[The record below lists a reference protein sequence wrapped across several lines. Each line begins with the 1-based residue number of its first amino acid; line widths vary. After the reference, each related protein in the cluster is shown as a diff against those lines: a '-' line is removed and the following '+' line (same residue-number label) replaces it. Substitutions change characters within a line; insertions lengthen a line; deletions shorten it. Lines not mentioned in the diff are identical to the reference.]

1 MYGNE
6 GGVDTNVFKQW
17 RQLGSSLEAMTA
29 GADPRSPV
37 REAARVWRE
46 RTNKAES
53 EFLSPT
59 LGGVGVVGLEQRREL
74 DERLQNT
81 ALVESFSTPPSGSR
95 APYESNDSSDYD
107 WDEKFA
113 ADPDWLTDNVPG
125 KVVLN
130 EVELAAQV
138 SALGKLEEEWRK
150 ERLNEEYDDAR
161 ILGWT
166 GMAETYN
173 SRFAMFFLVVGLLT
187 EYWTGVTIPGQIE
200 EMLRVGGFIGPDF

>member
-1 MYGNE
+1 MADTSRAGLGNHQIE
-6 GGVDTNVFKQW
+6 RDTIRKRKQPNNKYLNMV
-17 RQLGSSLEAMTA
+17 RAPLFLLCAAGAAAFAPQSSLGNSRRTA
-29 GADPRSPV
+29 IRAELGDEV
-37 REAARVWRE
+37 KTAAEKFTEPGR
-46 RTNKAES
+46 NPNNPA
-53 EFLSPT
+53 LP
-59 LGGVGVVGLEQRREL
+59 EL
-74 DERLQNT
+74 K
-81 ALVESFSTPPSGSR
+81 G
-95 APYESNDSSDYD
+95 DYD

-113 ADPDWLTDNVPG
+113 NDPDWITDNVPG

-138 SALGKLEEEWRK
+138 SALGKLEEQWRK

-173 SRFAMFFLVVGLLT
+173 GRFAMFFLVVGLLT